1 MNDEIVQMSEKETI
15 IMDKLFNILV
25 AFYILQWQWTLDRMQ
40 QVVVGTLLRNFTVYF
55 ACQPG

>member
-1 MNDEIVQMSEKETI
+1 MM
-15 IMDKLFNILV
+15 KLSKCLRGNNYNGQTFNILV